1 MDAPLAAQ
9 YACQALDSLL
19 SKHQGNIRLPSRYLT
34 SYLSLLFLFPFVICQ
49 ALDSL
54 LSKHQGIDNVS
65 LSYFKYYLA
74 FSSCSCSC
82 FCAHLFLIVVCPVIN
97 TSITMSLI
105 YHQMNK

>member
-19 SKHQGNIRLPSRYLT
+19 SKHQGNIRLPSRYRT

-54 LSKHQGIDNVS
+54 LSKHQGNDNVS
-65 LSYFKYYLA
+65 LTTLCIILP
-74 FSSCSCSC
+74 SS
-82 FCAHLFLIVVCPVIN
+82 FNIFLFMFMCTPLSFVL
-97 TSITMSLI
+97 SR
-105 YHQMNK
+105 